1 MADPYTEYLKAINKE
16 NISKDPYSKF
26 IELSK
31 KQEPIVSDPYADY
44 LRQINLQQQGITPNQ
59 GEIGELSVKDP
70 VGFGGALWEGLKSG
84 ASLGYL
90 ADEEPREDMTMGEM
104 SGMLIG
110 ELAGG
115 LLPLGL
121 ASTATGGFGAPV
133 AAKAQMARAYS
144 LISKVGKSTKRLKKF
159 GDVKKLKGE
168 KLKSYDKI
176 LSKSNEYKKE
186 LSFIK
191 KDYVDEI
198 TKSGASGKKIRSVLK
213 TPLYT
218 ASSGKLG
225 KSKAYQKSVKMVAE
239 KFGFEGANALNRFA
253 NSATSFALTGVLRK
267 RGEGPLGE
275 LEMADRLSGIPK
287 DAWMGGLFTAAGLPT
302 MLGMKQAGKI
312 EPLALMG
319 LGAYSDYLTGD
330 GDPNMPAEERLLHAL
345 TLTGFHYVQ
354 QGMSNRYIKDKMYN
368 SLLEMNFSKRE
379 ANVMIY
385 QNENINAQLKKTREN
400 EGFRYRNKKDKDDW
414 ASLIE
419 ITPKSD
425 VQKPS
430 MTIQKHSDGSTLTFS
445 GKTLKEAREKLQQ
458 RYDRFD
464 YNDPALKNDKR
475 DVKDIDFRNKMIDE
489 VRGEDILRREP
500 EMQSK
505 YESLVNQIKDMEDLK
520 THERTFDIKKI
531 PSDIVQSGRKRILNY
546 TKDREALNK
555 REGEIIE
562 SLQPSDFKSL
572 TKWPEIL
579 NWMSPME
586 RGDILFNIQLGKK
599 GFMERLPGSSSQ
611 IGKQV
616 IEYIPPTPSEMQ
628 KHRNDIGMIKGIKNQ
643 RDLQYHIQRIA
654 SGRDEGGASPEAFNI
669 VHRGLTLRDKDRQP
683 IGQDVYQPGE
693 RIIIPRLSDAKRGN
707 EKSWDNSKVQYA
719 DIIDI
724 GKRDKNN
731 PLRGIEYVG
740 IDNQDGNIIR
750 VKTVMLDKNSVDFNK
765 VVELDIRMDGSSRVK
780 QIGDKKLNLFN
791 DWESYVST
799 LVKNDKQAELFSL
812 PGSKSM
818 LGATTGGGLTTDLHG
833 QFVSKN
839 YGNLKYVSVATPSKK
854 GKGKVSIEKVSS
866 SKPESLIEI
875 PNDIALLTSLGISPE
890 NAGKKI
896 NLGQLYEI
904 YANSGQREITV
915 NVPSKKLAYQS
926 PESVYYDRFGKYPAV
941 NKKSLERQRNEL
953 QAREMERVQ
962 EALMF
967 EDILS
972 KNGLKRNSDGTFTN
986 PVTNKKSAPN
996 VTARGARLL
1005 LVPKFILE
1013 SLTPDE
1019 LITWKR
1025 IKDLPPDSRI
1035 KESRFIMRAW
1045 KKEDVSWIERKWN
1058 WFREKE
1064 LSEDTR
1070 AVANNKYTRTIGIEQ
1085 NFTQPRTATLPK
1097 PEEHFFEYVTKL
1109 TGDYERLITKEQKIR
1124 EGQFQEINLSKIES
1138 NPELIEL
1145 NKSGSNEYISRFS
1158 NSKSLTEGETSPF
1171 FFKPELLSRERGSTK
1186 QPKPVEPSRF
1196 GLRENEYIFEDTF
1209 EARRA
1214 VERDWQSLTES
1225 PKIFDNK
1232 IGNLKR
1238 QRDQYKTSEDFRM
1251 FEDKKRQVKNS
1262 LNQQGYTAQDKI
1274 QLIKSLYPASAAGRA
1289 GIDTY
1294 LGKLTTKELSR
1305 VERLING
1312 KESKLIH
1319 DVNVLTVHPDNYS
1332 QVQNKIAG
1340 VKLWPNVVRE
1350 YALSTAAYFEPLGY
1364 IGQKIARKLERF
1376 SMWRTG
1382 VMGDVVRFEKF
1393 MNQNLKKYDKELNL
1407 SKVNEYAQIL
1417 LDEKYAPQRQSK
1429 KFKETIEKLE
1439 SIEVSPKTFTTPAV
1453 NLRQFIENSYR
1464 RFFDDM
1470 SKALISSNSWVRT
1483 MNPKTGATNNKRFI
1497 ELLDKSGNR
1506 IRLEKISVNPELH
1519 MNQVDSFLAFIK
1531 DKSIKTVLSNKL
1543 DNKGNPIPVEVK
1555 KHSSFYQPNYSPRQI
1570 SDRFMEIAGVGNNK
1584 IEIAIN
1590 NLKKELKD
1598 LPVTESRKEEIA
1610 RQQFVEIMSMKDPQ
1624 GVYGKQWGRVAEL
1637 PTHYYLKMRE
1647 GKFSWD
1653 KDNMEVIQLPNNNKN
1668 VTKANGELYKK
1679 GEKITDSRNR
1689 EAIIE
1694 EVVPVYETDYNK
1706 VLKKYADGVSH
1717 STATAHTYGTEHTPN
1732 ILWSGLVNDLTKVT
1746 GDKRYG
1752 QFAEKVL
1759 MNQLYGESRTR
1770 FDTIF
1775 RPIARVSALT
1785 GLSSPVSSIKNL
1797 MLGTGVQNWSVYTT
1811 KELMQNMRHLLS
1823 KDMYRSEKNI
1833 AQASGFTHIG
1843 SYDLFLAKQPFRG
1856 AGWLRK
1862 IAENAGGMQT
1872 TEAFN
1877 RVFSS
1882 SLGMFGLKN
1891 DIQNMAGI
1899 KNPTNTGSVSASRR
1913 RLMDVFKYSPE
1924 EINRMVTRQKEAAS
1938 KGEVMQ
1944 FTASEQ
1950 QKARYRSQLVT
1961 QGSGDIPYVPYW
1973 MGKSAAKPLTLFYR
1987 VAYRMT
1993 ETTQNNVIKPIVV
2006 DGNMIPAMKYMTS
2019 VMGTGFALYTFYDW
2033 VLGEERTN
2041 QFKTTPNHMLDY
2053 FLKAEGLGLF
2063 SNAFNEYGPVVESYQ
2078 PVVFRNTKTFIDM
2091 LVNMT
2096 SEGLRGEVGFAGKE
2110 LKDGMTEIVAAY
2122 NVYERLWK
2130 NLTGDTQKQFKD
2142 SRRRQ
2147 TQFLDA
2153 FYPKEKHNLDY
2164 DDGTTSKTAYYRALR
2179 DSFWIEDKQQ
2189 RAKTYYA
2196 ALHYLTHTI
2205 MAEQGYSAPKAKKE
2219 ARDRLKRVV
2228 TRMRPIPTSW
2238 KKTPGRTKNS
2248 KYNEYY
2254 SRLSDEEKAQE
2265 DGLDSLWVQ
2274 RRQDLMQ
2281 SVQQYK
2287 NLYDTES
2294 Y

>member
-84 ASLGYL
+84 ATLSYL
-90 ADEEPREDMTMGEM
+90 TDEEPQEDMTMGEM

-115 LLPLGL
+115 LVPLGL
-121 ASTATGGFGAPV
+121 ASTVTGGFGAP
-133 AAKAQMARAYS
+133 AAGLSQMARAYS
-144 LISKVGKSTKRLKKF
+144 LISKVGKATKKLKKF
-159 GDVKKLKGE
+159 GDIKKLKGK
-168 KLKSYDKI
+168 KLESAEKI
-176 LSKSNEYKKE
+176 LSESNKYKKE

-218 ASSGKLG
+218 SGSGKLG

-302 MLGMKQAGKI
+302 MLGMKQSGKI

-319 LGAYSDYLTGD
+319 LGAYSDYLTGEGNPD
-330 GDPNMPAEERLLHAL
+330 MPAEERLLHAL

-368 SLLEMNFSKRE
+368 GLLEMNFSKRE

-385 QNENINAQLKKTREN
+385 QNENINAQLKKAREN

-419 ITPKSD
+419 TTPKSD

-430 MTIQKHSDGSTLTFS
+430 ITIQKHSDGSTLTFS

-475 DVKDIDFRNKMIDE
+475 DVKDMDFRNKMEDE

-500 EMQSK
+500 EMQGK
-505 YESLVNQIKDMEDLK
+505 YESLVNQIKDIETLK

-531 PSDIVQSGRKRILNY
+531 SSDSIERGKKRILNY
-546 TKDREALNK
+546 TKDKESLNK

-572 TKWPEIL
+572 KDWPEIL
-579 NWMSPME
+579 DWMSPRE
-586 RGDILFNIQLGKK
+586 RNDILFNIELGKK
-599 GFMERLPGSSSQ
+599 GFAQRIPGSKSD

-616 IEYIPPTPSEMQ
+616 IEYVPPIPSEMQ
-628 KHRNDIGMIKGIKNQ
+628 KYSTELSMIKGIKNQ

-654 SGRDEGGASPEAFNI
+654 SGRDEGSQSFTP
-669 VHRGLTLRDKDRQP
+669 VSRGQSLRQKDRQP
-683 IGQDVYQPGE
+683 IGQDIYKPGE
-693 RIIIPRLSDAKRGN
+693 RIIIPRLSDPKKRG

-731 PLRGIEYVG
+731 PLRGVEYIG
-740 IDNQDGNIIR
+740 IDNKDGNIIR
-750 VKTVMLDKNSVDFNK
+750 VKTVMLDKNSVDFGK
-765 VVELDIRMDGSSRVK
+765 VVELDIRMDGPTKNVK
-780 QIGDKKLNLFN
+780 NIGDTQLNLSN
-791 DWESYVST
+791 NWKSYVET
-799 LVKNDKQAELFSL
+799 LVKEDKQGQLFSL
-812 PGSKSM
+812 PSKESP
-818 LGATTGGGLTTDLHG
+818 LYNKDLHA
-833 QFVSKN
+833 QFISKN
-839 YGNLKYVSVATPSKK
+839 YGDLNLKQVSVPSKS
-854 GKGKVSIEKVSS
+854 GKRTVSREKIVT

-875 PNDIALLTSLGISPE
+875 PNDIALLNSLGINPKY
-890 NAGKKI
+890 AGKKM
-896 NLGQLYEI
+896 NLGELYEI
-904 YANSGQREITV
+904 YTGAGQREITV
-915 NVPSKKLAYQS
+915 NVPAKKISYSSQ
-926 PESVYYDRFGKYPAV
+926 EDVYYDRFGKYPAS
-941 NKKSLERQRNEL
+941 KGKSLERQRNEL
-953 QAREMERVQ
+953 RATERDQVTDKFHYDSVIDK
-962 EALMF
+962 A
-967 EDILS
+967 
-972 KNGLKRNSDGTFTN
+972 GLKRNSDGTFTN

-996 VTARGARLL
+996 ITSKQARLI
-1005 LVPKFILE
+1005 LVDKYMRD

-1019 LITWKR
+1019 LMKWER
-1025 IKDLPPDSRI
+1025 IKKLPQDVRN
-1035 KESRFIMRAW
+1035 KESKSIMRAW
-1045 KKEDVSWIERKWN
+1045 NKDYHTWLERKWEYFIQKEISDN
-1058 WFREKE
+1058 TKASGSNRYQRE
-1064 LSEDTR
+1064 
-1070 AVANNKYTRTIGIEQ
+1070 VGQ
-1085 NFTQPRTATLPK
+1085 FTHFTEPRTSTLPK
-1097 PEEHFFEYVTKL
+1097 SQEHFFEWVTKL
-1109 TGDYERLITKEQKIR
+1109 TRDYERLATKEQQIR
-1124 EGQFQEINLSKIES
+1124 EGKFEEIDLRLIDK
-1138 NPELIEL
+1138 NPELIGFKES
-1145 NKSGSNEYISRFS
+1145 NSNEYTSRFS
-1158 NSKSLTEGETSPF
+1158 DSKSLTEGETSPF
-1171 FFKPELLSRERGSTK
+1171 FFTPELKSRERGSTK
-1186 QPKPVEPSRF
+1186 QPSTVDPSRF
-1196 GLRENEYIFEDTF
+1196 GLKENEYIFEDTF

-1214 VERDWQSLTES
+1214 AERDWQSPTES
-1225 PKIFDNK
+1225 PKIFDSK

-1238 QRDQYKTSEDFRM
+1238 QRDQYKTNEDFKR

-1262 LNQQGYTAQDKI
+1262 LNQQGYTSQDKI
-1274 QLIKSLYPASAAGRA
+1274 QLIKSLYPSSAAGRA

-1305 VERLING
+1305 VERFING

-1332 QVQNKIAG
+1332 QVQNEIAG

-1350 YALSTAAYFEPLGY
+1350 YALSTSAYFEPLGY
-1364 IGQKIARKLERF
+1364 VGQKIARKLERF

-1407 SKVNEYAQIL
+1407 SRVNEYAQIL

-1429 KFKETIEKLE
+1429 KYKETIEKLE
-1439 SIEVSPKTFTTPAV
+1439 SIEVSPKTFTTPSV

-1470 SKALISSNSWVRT
+1470 SKALISSNSWIRT
-1483 MNPKTGATNNKRFI
+1483 MNPKTGAINNKRFI
-1497 ELLDKSGNR
+1497 ELLDKNGKQ

-1570 SDRFMEIAGVGNNK
+1570 SDRFMEIAGIGNDK
-1584 IEIAIN
+1584 INIAIN
-1590 NLKKELKD
+1590 NIKNELKD
-1598 LPVTESRKEEIA
+1598 LPVKESRKEEIA
-1610 RQQFVEIMSMKDPQ
+1610 RQQFNEIMNMKDPQ

-1679 GEKITDSRNR
+1679 GEKIIDSRNR
-1689 EAIIE
+1689 ESIIE

-1717 STATAHTYGTEHTPN
+1717 STATAHTYGTEHTSD
-1732 ILWSGLVNDLTKVT
+1732 ILWSSLVNNLTKAT

-1775 RPIARVSALT
+1775 RPIARISALT

-1913 RLMDVFKYSPE
+1913 RLMDVFKFSPE
-1924 EINRMVTRQKEAAS
+1924 EINRMVTRQKEHAS
-1938 KGEVMQ
+1938 KNEVMQ

-2053 FLKAEGLGLF
+2053 FMKAEGLGLF
-2063 SNAFNEYGPVVESYQ
+2063 SNAFNEYGGVVDSYQ

-2228 TRMRPIPTSW
+2228 TRMRPVPTSW
-2238 KKTPGRTKNS
+2238 RKTPGRTKNS

-2254 SRLSDEEKAQE
+2254 SRLSDEGKAQE

-2281 SVQQYK
+2281 SIQQYK